1 MRKLAA
7 AVVLAYLTTTVIP
20 AVVQAAPGQ
29 PQQGGPGQVQPKP
42 DENKKPPEKQ
52 GEKKPQH
59 PNDNKKPP
67 QGNGHDDKKPPK
79 PGDDKKQPQ
88 KNKYPL
94 CGFKNCGYTGDHK
107 HNNKWYSGHYNGDGH
122 NWHNWQKNNKPGNQ
136 PGGPDKH
143 NPPKNHGG
151 EGDGKN

>member
-7 AVVLAYLTTTVIP
+7 VVVLTYLTTTVIP

-42 DENKKPPEKQ
+42 
-52 GEKKPQH
+52 G
-59 PNDNKKPP
+59 DN
-67 QGNGHDDKKPPK
+67 
-79 PGDDKKQPQ
+79 KKQPQ

-107 HNNKWYSGHYNGDGH
+107 HNNRYSGHYNGDGH